1 LTEKIEQMCLY
12 ARIHGI
18 VQGVGFRYST
28 IMRAKR
34 CGLTGYAR
42 NMFDGT
48 VEVVAEGQK
57 ADLESLLSWLQQG
70 PSSAV
75 VDRVEHRFMP
85 YSGSYAEFGVEY

>member
-1 LTEKIEQMCLY
+1 MTEKIGLLCLH

-28 IMRAKR
+28 IMRAR
-34 CGLTGYAR
+34 RFRLTGYAR
-42 NMFDGT
+42 NMSDGT
-48 VEVVAEGQK
+48 VEVVAEGTK
-57 ADLESLLSWLQQG
+57 TDLESLLSWLRQG

-85 YSGSYAEFGVEY
+85 YSGSYADFGVDY

>member
-1 LTEKIEQMCLY
+1 MTEKIGLMCLH

-28 IMRAKR
+28 IMRAR
-34 CGLTGYAR
+34 RFRLTGYAR
-42 NMFDGT
+42 NMSDGT
-48 VEVVAEGQK
+48 VEVVAEGTK
-57 ADLESLLSWLQQG
+57 TDLESLLSWLQQG

-85 YSGSYAEFGVEY
+85 YSGSYADFGVDY

>member
-1 LTEKIEQMCLY
+1 MTEKIGLLCLH

-28 IMRAKR
+28 IMRAR
-34 CGLTGYAR
+34 RFRLTGYAR
-42 NMFDGT
+42 NMSDGT
-48 VEVVAEGQK
+48 VEVVAEGTK
-57 ADLESLLSWLQQG
+57 TDLESLLSWLQQG

-85 YSGSYAEFGVEY
+85 YSGSYADFGVDY